1 MEQRRIL
8 ACATSG
14 GTLFIVAGTF
24 DPPRL
29 HGYRGGNRSEWNC
42 QSLQSHRYNHTIA
55 LPGLLFTLFFG
66 AFFFSIR
73 LFTRR
78 AVLKLYAQKPDRDME
93 VTWEISDDG
102 IRAKT
107 ELMASENKWAVFQ
120 KAVKAKEGFLLY
132 PSSSMYHWIPMRAFR
147 DGDAERF
154 AELAKEKVKDYQ
166 QKT

>member
-1 MEQRRIL
+1 
-8 ACATSG
+8 
-14 GTLFIVAGTF
+14 
-24 DPPRL
+24 
-29 HGYRGGNRSEWNC
+29 
-42 QSLQSHRYNHTIA
+42 
-55 LPGLLFTLFFG
+55 LFTLFFG

>member
-1 MEQRRIL
+1 MRAQLL
-8 ACATSG
+8 AMRYSGKGRMIHRFCAFLGVMMLLG
-14 GTLFIVAGTF
+14 GVLNFHRHAAS
-24 DPPRL
+24 L
-29 HGYRGGNRSEWNC
+29 AEWVVPF
-42 QSLQSHRYNHTIA
+42 A
-55 LPGLLFTLFFG
+55 LGV
-66 AFFFSIR
+66 FFFSIP

-78 AVLKLYAQKPDRDME
+78 AIHKFYAQKLDRDME

-132 PSSSMYHWIPMRAFR
+132 PSSSMYHWIPMHAFR

-154 AELAKEKVKDYQ
+154 AELVKEKIKDYQ
-166 QKT
+166 QAV